1 MELYEFYTYIAFFSG
16 SATIYGEIKIY
27 IYIAEDSVKWTTGN
41 AEETDSESDSC
52 SDSEWLVLVRVTFC
66 LTWRLD
72 CHY

>member
-52 SDSEWLVLVRVTFC
+52 SDSE
-66 LTWRLD
+66 
-72 CHY
+72 